1 MAKMNAL
8 EEILR
13 DCLFLDQSPHFV
25 TETKREEETYPKAL
39 KENTQDNLV
48 FKNWVQ
54 SHRNLDFFYKV
65 SNVYFRYNQHA
76 SIRLP
81 RPGFASLFLNL
92 LAVPHGKLFLTL

>member
-13 DCLFLDQSPHFV
+13 YFLLLDQSPHFV
-25 TETKREEETYPKAL
+25 TETKREEETCPKAL

-54 SHRNLDFFYKV
+54 SHRNLDFFIM
-65 SNVYFRYNQHA
+65 FLM
-76 SIRLP
+76 SIFVIISMHPLDYRDLDLHP
-81 RPGFASLFLNL
+81 CSS
-92 LAVPHGKLFLTL
+92 TY